1 MAIKRHKRGGRVYRA
16 EYHSVREGTKVRSV
30 FVRYLGVEGKPL
42 RPTAGKTLARLSH
55 GASRRAGAVRL
66 LWKFAEDLKFRETID
81 RICSEDLPPDTPS
94 AGTCLTLWAIN
105 RVLDPDSATQLGP
118 WVGTTDLPLLAG
130 FPDEAF
136 TKDAFLFAL
145 DPVCHDEP
153 ALAQVVDHTR
163 ELDRAL
169 SALWREQHPLPK
181 GEKEVLAYDL
191 SNVLFFGVTC
201 PIAEVGRNPDHQAR
215 PQVNV
220 AVVVSRH
227 DRVPLLHFV
236 YSGRRNGA
244 GTTRNLLV
252 ELQKAEVP
260 PGLLIVD
267 RGLMNARMAE
277 EARGMGWHLLGGVS
291 RHSKEVPT
299 ILEGTKVAERP
310 ETFAA
315 KTRLGG
321 LYAVKVRTPLWK
333 MEREVVVYAN
343 AAKAQRE
350 REERNEALARITKA
364 LTELGERGTAWDEA
378 KLHETIRGTVGE
390 WSPFLEVR
398 VRRKGAG
405 PRVVWRLKQQALRAV
420 ERQDGKYLLLC
431 TDGRLSAE
439 EVVTQYLGK
448 DFVEKCFRTLKTD
461 VELEPVRHRRE
472 RRVRAYLF
480 VCMLALRL
488 QMALRAALREGGVK
502 DDDVAEYQEQ
512 LLEDLG
518 RVERVEVRLG
528 HEAKTWYLNV
538 TDRVTEGLRRLGRKD
553 LLKEDIRVADTT

>member
-1 MAIKRHKRGGRVYRA
+1 
-16 EYHSVREGTKVRSV
+16 
-30 FVRYLGVEGKPL
+30 
-42 RPTAGKTLARLSH
+42 
-55 GASRRAGAVRL
+55 
-66 LWKFAEDLKFRETID
+66 
-81 RICSEDLPPDTPS
+81 
-94 AGTCLTLWAIN
+94 
-105 RVLDPDSATQLGP
+105 
-118 WVGTTDLPLLAG
+118 
-130 FPDEAF
+130 
-136 TKDAFLFAL
+136 
-145 DPVCHDEP
+145 
-153 ALAQVVDHTR
+153 
-163 ELDRAL
+163 
-169 SALWREQHPLPK
+169 
-181 GEKEVLAYDL
+181 AYDL
-191 SNVLFFGVTC
+191 SNVLFFGVDVSDC
-201 PIAEVGRNPDHQAR
+201 GSRAEPR
-215 PQVNV
+215 PPRLGPTVNV

-439 EVVTQYLGK
+439 EVVTQY
-448 DFVEKCFRTLKTD
+448 
-461 VELEPVRHRRE
+461 RR
-472 RRVRAYLF
+472 
-480 VCMLALRL
+480 
-488 QMALRAALREGGVK
+488 
-502 DDDVAEYQEQ
+502 
-512 LLEDLG
+512 
-518 RVERVEVRLG
+518 
-528 HEAKTWYLNV
+528 
-538 TDRVTEGLRRLGRKD
+538 EGLRGEVLPDAEDGRGTGAGAT
-553 LLKEDIRVADTT
+553 VGGSGGSGV